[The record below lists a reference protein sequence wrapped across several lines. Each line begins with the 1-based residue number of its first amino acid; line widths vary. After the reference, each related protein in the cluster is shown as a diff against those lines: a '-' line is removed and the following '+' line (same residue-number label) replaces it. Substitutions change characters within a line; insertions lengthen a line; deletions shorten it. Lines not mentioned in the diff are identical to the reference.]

1 LSELGDAPVDHFY
14 DYSGERNRESSSS
27 LSLDKLL
34 EEIRDNLASD
44 ARTIPSIIWR
54 KEGGILHH
62 EFLLVQ
68 VCTPGRKDV
77 WLRLERAA
85 KRNFAALRKLNPT
98 SISSRFGPDDT
109 VSVPYLDILTSELAP
124 TRNCLSK
131 LRLR

>member
-1 LSELGDAPVDHFY
+1 MSELSDSPVDHFY

-34 EEIRDNLASD
+34 EEIGENSASD
-44 ARTIPSIIWR
+44 ARTIPNIIWR

-68 VCTPGRKDV
+68 ICTPGRKDV

-98 SISSRFGPDDT
+98 SVSSRFGPDDT
-109 VSVPYLDILTSELAP
+109 VGILHIDILVVQTPNYLSECRP
-124 TRNCLSK
+124 R
-131 LRLR
+131 